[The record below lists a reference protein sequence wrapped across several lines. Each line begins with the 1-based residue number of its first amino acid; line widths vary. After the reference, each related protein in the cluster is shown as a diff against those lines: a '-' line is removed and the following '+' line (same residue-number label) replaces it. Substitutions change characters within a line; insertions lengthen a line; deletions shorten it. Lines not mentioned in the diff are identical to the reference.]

1 MEWRKYMRDKIKYTT
16 DEDAFN
22 EALSNIHSATERAL
36 FKKQFSH
43 VIINPLMYDALIH
56 SEYVGNN
63 PNVLAWYDELL
74 QLSAEKRALL
84 KRYDVADAIGKYKFD
99 EIFDLT
105 TGAIKKPGFIR

>member
-1 MEWRKYMRDKIKYTT
+1 MQDKIKYTY
-16 DEDAFN
+16 DEDSYN
-22 EALSNIHSATERAL
+22 EALSNIHSATERTL

-56 SEYVGNN
+56 SDYVGSN
-63 PNVLAWYDELL
+63 PDVLAWYDELS

-84 KRYDVADAIGKYKFD
+84 KRYDVADSIGKYKFD

-105 TGAIKKPGFIR
+105 TGAIKIPGFIR